1 MQILLDSIDGCTYPK
16 MCSRVAAVSNEALGI
31 IYNFELAVA
40 NILPACHV
48 ASKVNDKRKNDHIYG
63 VGGYLNPGTGPKTGV
78 ELRYY
83 KPHELFNIAAE
94 EVAEL
99 TRLRP
104 DRKKVWYRVGKG

>member
-83 KPHELFNIAAE
+83 KPHEFFKITAE
-94 EVAEL
+94 EVA
-99 TRLRP
+99 
-104 DRKKVWYRVGKG
+104 